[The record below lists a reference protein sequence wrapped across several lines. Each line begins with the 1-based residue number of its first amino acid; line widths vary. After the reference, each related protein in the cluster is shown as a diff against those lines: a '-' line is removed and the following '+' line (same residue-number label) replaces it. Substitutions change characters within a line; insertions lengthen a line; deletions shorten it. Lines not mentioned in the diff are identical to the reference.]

1 MESKPESAP
10 RVPDE
15 GTSPPSALHS
25 LEPVIRHLLSSLRG
39 SAAASQALLFMVDPG
54 SEDGV
59 LLLIEES
66 SDDGPARLG
75 ETATLP
81 SLTALASDFP
91 EEGPV
96 VVDLPSGYAAVWE
109 TLARETPDQVL
120 WVPLTTDGSSQGGI
134 VLSGGSSLALS
145 DASRVEIRK
154 AAEDLSSLL
163 HQVIRLEREN
173 VMFSQLINMLRATR
187 NLMRESEAGHLVNM
201 TLSTLSR
208 IVGNNRLALFPT
220 TVLGRY
226 RTFVRHVEKEE
237 AEQLHERMLEH
248 LKPREDDRV
257 HGRQAGLEPAEL
269 FHDGEFESFSRVTP
283 WVLRD
288 SGRTFLGMLYL
299 FDNDPAQE
307 DILTHSVIR
316 TIVVELERTLR
327 RYLLEDDAAHAV
339 SELPYRIWSREYW
352 MRRFEEEINLT
363 GRRGT
368 RVACGILEVLDFE
381 RLAAELDDLLLRE
394 SMLTFL
400 QVVKSSVRETDLI
413 TRLDRSHFGVLFLDA
428 PKAKVVPAM
437 ERIGSRL
444 QQVVGGAAMAPRISF
459 VAGLSEFPWDGEG
472 VPTILR
478 RAWTASIMARVEG
491 PFTVTLY
498 DHEEAREFLDRNE
511 ELGMEMDVHLELL
524 GNLVLPASAGSIP
537 PVSPEER

>member
-1 MESKPESAP
+1 M
-10 RVPDE
+10 PDE
-15 GTSPPSALHS
+15 GASPPSALHS
-25 LEPVIRHLLSSLRG
+25 LEPVIRHLLASLRG
-39 SAAASQALLFMVDPG
+39 SAAASQALLFMADPG
-54 SEDGV
+54 SDDDV
-59 LLLIEES
+59 LLLVDEAA
-66 SDDGPARLG
+66 DDGPARLD
-75 ETATLP
+75 ESATLP
-81 SLTALASDFP
+81 SLSALQSDFP
-91 EEGPV
+91 EAGPAV
-96 VVDLPSGYAAVWE
+96 MELPSGYGAVWE
-109 TLARETPDQVL
+109 ALGREVPEQVL
-120 WVPLTTDGSSQGGI
+120 WVPLASDGMSHGGI
-134 VLSGGSSLALS
+134 VLSGGGSLTVSASSKI
-145 DASRVEIRK
+145 EIRG
-154 AAEDLSSLL
+154 AAENLASLL

-220 TVLGRY
+220 TLLGRY
-226 RTFVRHVEKEE
+226 RTFARHVDANE
-237 AEQLHERMLEH
+237 AARLHERMLEH
-248 LKPREDDRV
+248 LEPREDDRAQ
-257 HGRQAGLEPAEL
+257 GRQARLEPVEL
-269 FHDGEFESFSRVTP
+269 FHDGEFQSFSHVTP
-283 WVLRD
+283 WILRD

-368 RVACGILEVLDFE
+368 RVACGILEILDYE
-381 RLAAELDDLLLRE
+381 RLVAELDDLLLRE

-413 TRLDRSHFGVLFLDA
+413 TRLDRAHFGVLFLDA
-428 PKAKVVPAM
+428 PKTKVVPAM
-437 ERIGSRL
+437 ERIGTRL

-478 RAWTASIMARVEG
+478 RAWTASVMARQEG
-491 PFTVTLY
+491 PFTVNLY
-498 DHEEAREFLDRNE
+498 EHDRARGFLEENEALGREV
-511 ELGMEMDVHLELL
+511 DVHLELL
-524 GNLVLPASAGSIP
+524 GSLVLPASAGSIP
-537 PVSPEER
+537 PASPEER